1 MLVLKNTK
9 RCLGWFRVITFPV
22 NITVSVHC
30 CLLLHLLISASVLIS
45 ELFDFL
51 SVLIMV
57 LKCAYQSVTPT
68 PFVFTLQVSV
78 WRTAGCAFEFPFSNL
93 YHLESKR
100 GSLRLLAM
108 FLYWLYFSG
117 TCSSSLLSHIKTTP
131 TRSLAYFWY
140 TSIAII
146 LLLKPNQ
153 KKFTVISLCLS
164 VMKGGMRGCWSGF
177 NITSTNCNAH

>member
-1 MLVLKNTK
+1 MWPYKCKSSRLANVTGRYWPIKQIYGYRQIFYRYQKMLVLKNTK

-117 TCSSSLLSHIKTTP
+117 TCSSSLLKP
-131 TRSLAYFWY
+131 
-140 TSIAII
+140 
-146 LLLKPNQ
+146 LKPPRPE
-153 KKFTVISLCLS
+153 V
-164 VMKGGMRGCWSGF
+164 
-177 NITSTNCNAH
+177 